1 VQLASLLQWT
11 ADQTVF
17 STAYIKCLLQ
27 AAVERAV
34 EALGGTYTRNL
45 DHSTTHLVAASTSG
59 AKYAAAVAEQVQI
72 VTADWALDCE
82 KQQYQLPEADYAV
95 PVFLGAIV
103 CTTGLSLQRRAAT
116 SELVRLHG
124 GSYQGH
130 MDETVTHLVADAP
143 EGAKYEAAVSSST
156 CAAVGASWLEAC
168 VAARKRVPEVQHPVP
183 TAAPPDYLAEA
194 AALPESGALSG
205 CRVMLLGFLGAQGQA
220 LTLALRKT
228 RATRH
233 AHPHEA
239 LTHIVVG
246 DVSLAD
252 RAVVTALIEHPR
264 HPAAVTPQWLMDSAA
279 AQKALPPRADRY
291 RARLQLQGHSA
302 SSSSRGSNSS
312 SSSTSNSSA
321 CSSSRAIDRS
331 SANGS
336 STLAAQGEE
345 NAEPQAG
352 SRAEGMQLPF
362 LLSAADSGKPARGAR
377 RPAPLAALSA
387 KQRETAANSKNSS
400 SSSGSNGSSSSSKGQ
415 QSAAVRD
422 AAAAAAA
429 VTAAAPR
436 LFTGLQFVVES
447 ECFPNAARQRSAA
460 AHILAHGGEVIAA
473 ADVPDSNSSSGSS
486 GASGGA
492 AAAPVAVA
500 VDDAAAT
507 AAVVAAAADSA
518 AVSSQAD
525 RCSLF
530 ILCEHGL
537 SVTSSNCSSSSTSEA
552 APEDVAAD
560 DIADS
565 AFKTPVLP
573 AAAAAA
579 TAAAA
584 VRARLAAAVRS
595 GSAEAVSP
603 TWLATCVNALRV
615 HAPTAWRGFAP
626 LPRPLQRFAVG
637 RGFSCS
643 VSLYEGADR
652 AGLSELAVQCG
663 AEYDA
668 RLQRNTTHLLC
679 AAPKGPK

>member
-1 VQLASLLQWT
+1 VL
-11 ADQTVF
+11 ADQIPSF
-17 STAYIKCLLQ
+17 AAFINSMLQ

-34 EALGGTYTRNL
+34 KTLGGTYTRNL
-45 DHSTTHLVAASTSG
+45 DHNTTHLVAASTSG

-82 KQQYQLPEADYAV
+82 KQQCQLPAADYEV
-95 PVFLGAIV
+95 PVFLGVTV
-103 CTTGLSLQRRAAT
+103 CTTGLSLQRRAAI
-116 SELVRLHG
+116 SELVTLHG

-130 MDETVTHLVADAP
+130 MDETVTHLIADAP
-143 EGAKYEAAVSSST
+143 NGAKYEAAVNST
-156 CAAVGASWLEAC
+156 TCTAVGASWLEAC
-168 VAARKRVPEVQHPVP
+168 EAARKRVLEAQHPVP
-183 TAAPPDYLAEA
+183 AAAPPDYLAAA

-205 CRVMLLGFLGAQGQA
+205 CRVMLLGFLGPQGAA

-279 AQKALPPRADRY
+279 AQKALPARAERY

-302 SSSSRGSNSS
+302 SSSSRGSSS
-312 SSSTSNSSA
+312 SSSNSGGGGNN
-321 CSSSRAIDRS
+321 RATDRS
-331 SANGS
+331 S
-336 STLAAQGEE
+336 AAQGEE
-345 NAEPQAG
+345 NAEPQAN
-352 SRAEGMQLPF
+352 SRADGMQLPF
-362 LLSAADSGKPARGAR
+362 LLSAADTERPARGAH

-387 KQRETAANSKNSS
+387 KQREAAANSKNSS
-400 SSSGSNGSSSSSKGQ
+400 SSSSSSSGSGKGQ

-422 AAAAAAA
+422 AATAAAAI
-429 VTAAAPR
+429 VAAAPR
-436 LFTGLQFVVES
+436 LFTGLRFVVES
-447 ECFPNAARQRSAA
+447 ECFPDPARQRSAA
-460 AHILAHGGEVIAA
+460 AHILAHGGEVVAA
-473 ADVPDSNSSSGSS
+473 ADVPDCSSRCTGR
-486 GASGGA
+486 ASDDA
-492 AAAPVAVA
+492 AAAELA
-500 VDDAAAT
+500 AAAT
-507 AAVVAAAADSA
+507 AAVDEAVAVDDTAAAAAAAAAAADSA
-518 AVSSQAD
+518 AVSSQSD

-537 SVTSSNCSSSSTSEA
+537 NVTDSSSSSTSEC
-552 APEDVAAD
+552 AAD
-560 DIADS
+560 EAPASADS

-573 AAAAAA
+573 SAAAAAA
-579 TAAAA
+579 AAAA
-584 VRARLAAAVRS
+584 LRARLAAAVRS

-603 TWLATCVNALRV
+603 TWLATCVNSLRV
-615 HAPTAWRGFAP
+615 HSPAAWRGFAP
-626 LPRPLQRFAVG
+626 LQRPLQRFAVG

-679 AAPKGPK
+679 AAPRGPK